1 VLCGWYCELGNSEE
15 GSGKTALVGF
25 TDSDFAGDVDS
36 RKNTSSVFFFL
47 NESPVTWQSTK

>member
-25 TDSDFAGDVDS
+25 TDSDFARDVDS

>member
-15 GSGKTALVGF
+15 GSGKTTLVGF